1 MFRFEKNQPV
11 GMVRIFC
18 CVCFIV
24 VKRCTIRRNACRGKL
39 SLKILAKSEWVEQT
53 PFCVGIRKIAR
64 MSVYRELYMGST
76 VV

>member
-1 MFRFEKNQPV
+1 
-11 GMVRIFC
+11 MVRIFC
-18 CVCFIV
+18 FVCFIV
-24 VKRCTIRRNACRGKL
+24 VKRCTFRRNACRGKL

-64 MSVYRELYMGST
+64 MSEYRELYMGST